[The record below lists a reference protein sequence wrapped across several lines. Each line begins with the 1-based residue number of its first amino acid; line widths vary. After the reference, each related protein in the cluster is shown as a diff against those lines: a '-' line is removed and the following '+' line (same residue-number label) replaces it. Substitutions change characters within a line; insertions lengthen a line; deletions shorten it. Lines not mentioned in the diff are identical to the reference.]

1 MPQYSGLRMVSI
13 FPRRPYR
20 CKTSLAGACISRL
33 FGTWSEVSL
42 NHGLFFRVSGLWFR
56 ALRLEWLRVL
66 VAQSRICKRTI
77 SMQAYDRGLGQV
89 LGESRRLLSYKDCN
103 EVILL
108 RCSELFVLSW
118 LFFWVLSTFA
128 VQTHEFLCV

>member
-1 MPQYSGLRMVSI
+1 
-13 FPRRPYR
+13 
-20 CKTSLAGACISRL
+20 
-33 FGTWSEVSL
+33 
-42 NHGLFFRVSGLWFR
+42 
-56 ALRLEWLRVL
+56 
-66 VAQSRICKRTI
+66 
-77 SMQAYDRGLGQV
+77 MQAYDRGLGQV